1 MTHYLRALCADER
14 GATGIEYGF
23 LASLV
28 VLAMVSGVQK
38 LGNAV
43 EDMFTHV
50 EDEYAEA
57 TG

>member
-1 MTHYLRALCADER
+1 MTHMIAAMRADES

-28 VLAMVSGVQK
+28 AVALVSGFQQ

-43 EDMFTHV
+43 DDMFGHV
-50 EDEYAEA
+50 EEEYTEA